1 MEDTDTVPQ
10 AQPSGISCILS
21 MHRGLHEYS
30 LTFQPE
36 DQKQGIRLLLN
47 EVIINKVP
55 IALHNGLVDLVFLY
69 QAFYS
74 TVPSKLS
81 QFVLDLSEIF
91 AGGIYDTKYIVEYEV
106 RLASSYLEYVF
117 RKR

>member
-1 MEDTDTVPQ
+1 M
-10 AQPSGISCILS
+10 
-21 MHRGLHEYS
+21 
-30 LTFQPE
+30 
-36 DQKQGIRLLLN
+36 N
-47 EVIINKVP
+47 EIITNKVP

-69 QAFYS
+69 HAFYS
-74 TVPSKLS
+74 TVPSKLP
-81 QFVLDLSEIF
+81 QFVSDLSEIF